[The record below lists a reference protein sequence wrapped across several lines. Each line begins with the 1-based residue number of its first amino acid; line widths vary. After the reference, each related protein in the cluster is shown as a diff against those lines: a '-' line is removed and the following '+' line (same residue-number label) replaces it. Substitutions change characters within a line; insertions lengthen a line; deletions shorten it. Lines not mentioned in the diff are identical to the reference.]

1 MFPCIHNSLVCHDE
15 SAEIITCFLLAG
27 GKERDDINTQN
38 TWALK
43 QRCLQSLNSCLHDF
57 FFGLFCFFNSKDDWT
72 VGNIHTI
79 NKSIWTLAR
88 CSTTPQNP
96 GVIISWWRFSFSGVH
111 VSIFQLHCRLF
122 FPHGPILKEREEN
135 GGERVCY
142 LRLSWRAVASYTLL
156 HQFQSELK
164 LPPGSPNEIMQSFFP
179 CTPLPRDTSSL
190 FLPWVG

>member
-1 MFPCIHNSLVCHDE
+1 MLSAGGGERKRRHKYTEHLSLETEMSTVSE
-15 SAEIITCFLLAG
+15 QLLA
-27 GKERDDINTQN
+27 
-38 TWALK
+38 W
-43 QRCLQSLNSCLHDF
+43 F
-57 FFGLFCFFNSKDDWT
+57 FFLSFFFNSKDDWT